1 MKYKTLAD
9 GLLEAGCVKFGD
21 FTLKSGAKSPIYID
35 LRRLVA
41 FPKLLQQAAAAYADI
56 MQELEFDQLAALPYA
71 AMPIGT
77 AISLVGSWGMVYPRK
92 EVKEY
97 GTKVQVE
104 GVFEAGQQVV
114 VIDDL
119 ISSGGSKL
127 EGIEKLNA
135 VGLNVQDIVVLINR
149 QSGGVD
155 FMATHGYT
163 LHSVFSL
170 PELLDHWEDSGKV
183 DGGMIAKAR
192 EFLK

>member
-9 GLLEAGCVKFGD
+9 GLLEAGCVKFGE

-41 FPKLLQQAAAAYADI
+41 FPELLKQAATAYAEI
-56 MQELEFDQLAALPYA
+56 IQGLEFDQLAALPYA

-77 AISLVGSWGMVYPRK
+77 AISLHGGWGMIYPRK

-104 GVFEAGQQVV
+104 GVFKAGQRIV

-135 VGLNVQDIVVLINR
+135 VDLKVQDIVVLIDR
-149 QSGGVD
+149 QSGGID
-155 FMATHGYT
+155 FMAEHGYT
-163 LHSVFSL
+163 LHSVFIL
-170 PELLDHWEDSGKV
+170 PELLDHWEEIGKV
-183 DGGMIAKAR
+183 DKTLIAKAR
-192 EFLK
+192 EFLM

>member
-1 MKYKTLAD
+1 MKNKTLAD
-9 GLLEAGCVKFGD
+9 GLLEAGCVKFGE

-41 FPKLLQQAAAAYADI
+41 FPDLLKDAAAAYA
-56 MQELEFDQLAALPYA
+56 EVLEGLKFDQLAALPYA

-77 AISLVGSWGMVYPRK
+77 AISLHGGWPMIYPRK
-92 EVKEY
+92 EVKGY
-97 GTKVQVE
+97 GTKVEVE
-104 GVFEAGQQVV
+104 GVYHTGQRVV

-135 VGLNVQDIVVLINR
+135 AGLKVKDIIVLINR
-149 QSGGVD
+149 QSAGVD
-155 FMATHGYT
+155 FMGEHGYT

-170 PELLDHWEDSGKV
+170 PQLLDHWELSGAV
-183 DGGMIAKAR
+183 DAEMIARAR
-192 EFLK
+192 AFLA